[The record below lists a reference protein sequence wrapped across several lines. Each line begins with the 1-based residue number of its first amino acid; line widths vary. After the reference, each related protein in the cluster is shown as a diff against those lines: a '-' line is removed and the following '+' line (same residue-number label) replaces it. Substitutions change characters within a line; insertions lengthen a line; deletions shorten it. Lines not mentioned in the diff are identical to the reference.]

1 MCEGEGKEYI
11 PIDSLDK
18 QSLSDLNNLE
28 KLLINKSYI
37 KGNIISIE
45 DIETLE
51 NLEVLNINITKNN
64 YPNIFK
70 WKKEIERMRLNWKI
84 SKKTPNIKGKTF
96 KQYIQI
102 QTEKLVE
109 QNKQFDEK
117 IKSNMKFHE
126 NLLKSED
133 KEKEITTIHFFTKK
147 NDENEKYI
155 LKILIKFM
163 PGINLTYKDLAPK
176 ILIICHNHLRNKTDI
191 EEYNNEKDK
200 EGNQINNIKCLNI
213 VLTSL
218 INSED
223 YNIENLSIELKRN
236 ISGINSISILSI
248 EKNEGK

>member
-84 SKKTPNIKGKTF
+84 SKKHPNIKGKTF

-200 EGNQINNIKCLNI
+200 DGNQINNIKCLNI

-223 YNIENLSIELKRN
+223 YNIENLSTELKRN

-248 EKNEGK
+248 EKNESK